1 MILAFLP
8 LLCLI
13 SLFVYLGQIRPS
25 WGWRLSFL
33 RAAIISGA
41 YGVLSLE
48 ALSVIDAVTQPAL
61 VLIWTLP
68 LIALC
73 LGLGILL
80 RRYKRLRIP
89 AFTFPHGGLER
100 LIIIGFVLIL
110 AITALVAWLTPPQTW
125 DSLNYHM
132 SRVAH
137 WAQNKSLRPFATG
150 IEIQN
155 SIPPGAELGMLHLYV
170 LAGGDRFVNFIE
182 WFSMVGSVIAV
193 SFIASR
199 LGASSRGQWLAA
211 LFVVTLPMGIVQA
224 SSSMTDYVVTFWV
237 LCATVEVLALD
248 MDQPNT
254 ITSLM
259 ASIAAGLAILTKP
272 IAYTY
277 LLPFAI
283 FAAFS
288 LMLKRFWRPFFQGMI
303 IAIGIVGLLNSGY
316 FVRTTQI
323 YGSMFAGDQVSRH
336 ANQVLDLRG
345 LTSNVIRNAG
355 LHIGTPS
362 EYINKA
368 IYLVINQA
376 HNWIGL
382 DVDDPR
388 TGHGEFRIKKPTT
401 NEITIG
407 NPIHALTI
415 LVIILIIILRRR
427 NYSKRLFFYSL
438 LSLSSFFIFSFVF
451 KWQLFGSRYHL
462 PFFTLMMPVVGIIIS
477 QSTSQKI
484 QYAMAATILIGAWP
498 TLMSIQSRPIL
509 PDDESRV
516 GSVLVES
523 RQNLYFGNGPYY
535 QDPYLNITERIMDA
549 GCESVGLALSGGSA
563 EYLFWVLLGAPR
575 EDLRIEWIVSGTPSA
590 RFVDP
595 EFQACAVI
603 CDHTCPPEW
612 DEVNNLP
619 LTHSFSGY
627 RLFLGDNS
635 SDG

>member
-1 MILAFLP
+1 MLALLP
-8 LLCLI
+8 LLDFI
-13 SLFVYLGQIRPS
+13 GLFILLLNLCPR
-25 WGWRLSFL
+25 WTWRLCFL
-33 RAAIISGA
+33 RTAVVIGA
-41 YGVLSLE
+41 YGVLSVEL
-48 ALSVIDAVTQPAL
+48 LSLIDIITLFSLTL
-61 VLIWTLP
+61 VWSVP
-68 LIALC
+68 L
-73 LGLGILL
+73 LGIVITIGTLWKHKQTL
-80 RRYKRLRIP
+80 RLPK
-89 AFTFPHGGLER
+89 FTFPTDWFGRISLISIAII
-100 LIIIGFVLIL
+100 LIITAFL
-110 AITALVAWLTPPQTW
+110 AWVTPPQTW
-125 DSLNYHM
+125 DSINYHL

-137 WAQNKSLRPFATG
+137 WAQNKSLKPFATG

-199 LGASSRGQWLAA
+199 LGASNRGQRLAA
-211 LFVVTLPMGIVQA
+211 LFVAALPMGIVQA
-224 SSSMTDYVVTFWV
+224 SSSMTDYVVTFWI
-237 LCATVEVLALD
+237 LCAVAEVLALD
-248 MDQPNT
+248 MDPPNT

-272 IAYTY
+272 IAYAY

-288 LMLKRFWRPFFQGMI
+288 FARKRFWRPFFQGTI
-303 IAIGIVGLLNSGY
+303 IAIGIVGLLNCGY
-316 FVRTTQI
+316 FIRTTQI
-323 YGSMFAGDQVSRH
+323 YGSTFAGDQVSRH
-336 ANQVLDLRG
+336 ANEVLDLRG
-345 LTSNVIRNAG
+345 LTSNVIRNTA

-362 EYINKA
+362 AYFNKA

-401 NEITIG
+401 NEVTIG
-407 NPIHALTI
+407 NPIHALVI

-427 NYSKRLFFYSL
+427 NYSQRLIFYSL

-462 PFFTLMMPVVGIIIS
+462 PFFTLMAPVIGIIIS

-484 QYAMAATILIGAWP
+484 QYAIAATILIGAWP
-498 TLMSIQSRPIL
+498 PLMSIQSRPIL
-509 PDDESRV
+509 PDDEARV

-523 RQNLYFGNGPYY
+523 RQNLYFGNGPNY

-595 EFQACAVI
+595 DFQACAVI